1 MKKRILTL
9 LVAVVLLASV
19 AMPATMLAAQPAPFT
34 AVAQVAVTQLN
45 ASDIV
50 PAGASG
56 RVRILAEGLQGVIVY
71 GPAELAGAGLLLQQK
86 SNELFSSA
94 DFSVAVAL
102 DGTAIGDFQMI
113 GGTGEIAHGNYH
125 LSVSNAPGC
134 QVYDQGHWST
144 TGGSQLKGRGTVT
157 ACLNW
162 NPYFAT
168 FVGTVQFTGS
178 LN

>member
-1 MKKRILTL
+1 MKKRVLTV
-9 LVAVVLLASV
+9 LVAVVLIASV
-19 AMPATMLAAQPAPFT
+19 AMPMTMLAAQPVPVY

-45 ASDIV
+45 PSDIV

-56 RVRILAEGLQGVIVY
+56 RVRILAEQLQGQIVY
-71 GPAELAGAGLLLQQK
+71 GPAELYGAGLFLQQK

-94 DFSVAVAL
+94 ILPLAVAL
-102 DGTAIGDFQMI
+102 DGTAIGDFQMV
-113 GGTGEIAHGNYH
+113 GGSGEIAHGTYH

-162 NPYFAT
+162 DPYFGT